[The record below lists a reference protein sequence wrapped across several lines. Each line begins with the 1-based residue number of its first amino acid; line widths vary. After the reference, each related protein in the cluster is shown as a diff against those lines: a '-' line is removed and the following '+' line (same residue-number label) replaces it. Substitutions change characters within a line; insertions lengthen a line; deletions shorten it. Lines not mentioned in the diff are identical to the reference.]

1 VLSGPVFLILG
12 LLVLVSAFI
21 IGRKHL
27 RNTRRQRL
35 MKQPFPRE
43 WEEILRE
50 NVALYKHLPED
61 LRERLHCYINVF
73 LDEKNFEGC
82 GGLQLTEAMKVT
94 IAAQACLLLLKGNPT
109 FYPRLKSIVVYPGA
123 YIAKQTTLVGGIPV
137 LTDSARLGESWNS
150 GELVLAWDHVKQESV
165 DIRDGHNVV
174 LHEFSHQLDQEDGRA
189 DGAPILEQGTS
200 YVAWARILGR
210 EYGELVEKVK
220 KHHRDVID
228 SYGATNPAEFF
239 AVITEAF
246 FKKPAKLKQKHP
258 ELYEELKLYYKM
270 DPLKWD

>member
-1 VLSGPVFLILG
+1 MLSGPVFLILG